1 MASAT
6 VPLIGD
12 RLYAINQLLTVSGYN
27 LSARRY
33 SPTNLDSGM
42 MPLLVP
48 VWLRQS
54 ISVPQAGA
62 SIFSGER
69 QWDIRLYC
77 GDWMMGVPSE
87 SAQKVAE
94 ACIDPLVALYV
105 ARPRLELNHAPLDGV
120 QIVVVQE
127 DAGLTS
133 DETGTLALLRLPL
146 LIRATYSFSFA

>member
-12 RLYAINQLLTVSGYN
+12 RLHAINQLLTVSGYN

-33 SPTNLDSGM
+33 FPTNLDTGI

-48 VWLRQS
+48 VWLRQT

-69 QWDIRLYC
+69 QWEVRLYC
-77 GDWMMGVPSE
+77 GDWMMGIPSE
-87 SAQKVAE
+87 SAQKIAE
-94 ACIDPLVALYV
+94 ACIDPLIALYV

-120 QIVVVQE
+120 QIVVMQE

-146 LIRATYSFSFA
+146 LIRATYSFIYA